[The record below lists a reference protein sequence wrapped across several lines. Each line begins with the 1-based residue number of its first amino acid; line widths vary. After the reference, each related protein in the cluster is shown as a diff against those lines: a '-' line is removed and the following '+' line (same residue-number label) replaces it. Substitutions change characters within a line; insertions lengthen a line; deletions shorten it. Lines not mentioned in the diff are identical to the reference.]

1 MCLLRMETVFDS
13 VSAFVQENG
22 DRGDD
27 ESLNV
32 ENTLWANTVV
42 ASGKISNQASHFNP
56 RRISRKEFVFYSLK
70 VENGIDAQTSCC
82 LSPYFLASVC

>member
-42 ASGKISNQASHFNP
+42 ASGKISTQASHLILAGFLGKN
-56 RRISRKEFVFYSLK
+56 L
-70 VENGIDAQTSCC
+70 
-82 LSPYFLASVC
+82 YFTL